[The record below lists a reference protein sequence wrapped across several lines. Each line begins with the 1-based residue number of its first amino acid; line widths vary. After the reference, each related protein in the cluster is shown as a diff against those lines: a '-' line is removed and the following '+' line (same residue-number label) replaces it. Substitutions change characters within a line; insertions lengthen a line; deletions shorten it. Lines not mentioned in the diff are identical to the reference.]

1 MHHEEHEA
9 STTKIT
15 KNTKKK
21 SRDRLLRALRV
32 LRGCLEKN
40 FVLFVSF
47 VVHPFVSFV
56 VTRRRALRG
65 LQARE
70 QGFSM
75 MELLIGVS
83 LTLVILATTV
93 GALTDGIRTSDTARL
108 VSQMQHNGRTGL
120 NLMTRDLIQAG
131 QGIPMGGIPIPSG
144 AGIAAIRRPG
154 MANLTF
160 PAGSIVL
167 PAISAGQALGPT
179 IQGRLT
185 DIITILYADSTLALD
200 ATPLAAIAAD
210 GSSMTVA
217 AGTVINNPSN
227 AVVAGDLIIFSNA
240 IGNAIQEV
248 TAVSA
253 TTNVVTFSTTDTMRF
268 NQRTAPAGTIMQLQN
283 GPGTYPP
290 TTATRIWMITYY
302 ADVTNPSSPRLMRV
316 VNNTQPRPVSLDIE
330 DLQITYDLVDGFTNP
345 AGVDQPVAPN
355 SAAQIR
361 KATVALLARSHSEQ
375 RTTGRFHYQTL
386 RTQISFR
393 SLSFIDRYQ

>member
-1 MHHEEHEA
+1 MNSQEHEA
-9 STTKIT
+9 MHP
-15 KNTKKK
+15 
-21 SRDRLLRALRV
+21 
-32 LRGCLEKN
+32 
-40 FVLFVSF
+40 FVINPFVRFVSF
-47 VVHPFVSFV
+47 VVDRFVTFV
-56 VTRRRALRG
+56 VTRLPALRG
-65 LQARE
+65 VQVHE

-131 QGIPMGGIPIPSG
+131 QRIPTGGIPIPSG

-154 MANLTF
+154 ISNLTF

-167 PAISAGQALGPT
+167 PAISAGQALGPA

-200 ATPLAAIAAD
+200 ATPLAAIAND
-210 GSSMTVA
+210 GSSMKVA
-217 AGTVINNPSN
+217 AGTVIDDPSN
-227 AVVAGDLIIFSNA
+227 ALAPGDLIMFSNA
-240 IGNAIQEV
+240 LGNAIQEITSV
-248 TAVSA
+248 EGSTRSVSFATA
-253 TTNVVTFSTTDTMRF
+253 DTMRF
-268 NQRTAPAGTIMQLQN
+268 NQRTAPAGTIIQIQN

-290 TTATRIWMITYY
+290 TTATRIWMVTYY
-302 ADVTNPSSPRLMRV
+302 IDATNAASPRLTRI
-316 VNNTQPRPVSLDIE
+316 VNNGQPRPISLDIE

-345 AGVDQPVAPN
+345 AGADQPVAPN

-361 KATVALLARSHSEQ
+361 KATVVLLARSHAEQ
-375 RTTGRFHYQTL
+375 RATGRFHYQTL

-393 SLSFIDRYQ
+393 SLSFVDRYQ